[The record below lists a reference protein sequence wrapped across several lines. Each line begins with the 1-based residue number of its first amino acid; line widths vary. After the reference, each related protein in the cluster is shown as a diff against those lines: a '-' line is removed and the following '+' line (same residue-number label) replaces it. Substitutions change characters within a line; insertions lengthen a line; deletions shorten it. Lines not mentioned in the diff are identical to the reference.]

1 MDNWTELY
9 SLRQNQLYHDQHF
22 QFPYSSVEE
31 NVQFL

>member
-9 SLRQNQLYHDQHF
+9 LLRQNQLYRDQHF
-22 QFPYSSVEE
+22 QLPYSNVEE